1 MFASLRVTRSMKRRR
16 NESFQPGPASR
27 SEKHFSPLCAPP
39 LRRDVPRAS
48 FRLTDLPSEIG
59 ILIVDRLDT
68 ASQASM
74 VLVNRTTA
82 SWVSKGLLARV
93 NACQLSDDAEALERD
108 DSPETVARF
117 VSAVASV
124 CIPRDE
130 RTKFVAGIVQLH
142 SRPDARVPTLGVAD
156 ECGVLRSVVGK
167 WSPERQGEVLAQYLQ
182 TELETLKPIS
192 HFLRRPGDSGA
203 LNQATDERI
212 FRVLNYVMVLDDTPE
227 RARRADVFEG
237 EDASSLTD
245 GDARRWRRLARA
257 TRAMTRAAKDKDGTL
272 LKDKSP
278 ETLATLVHLMLGPN
292 EFYVRL
298 LTGETTDPAAPAS
311 GGADAAEPFFVTF
324 DLDDDTAGDYAE
336 DRAWKDIEDH
346 YEAFD
351 TSLDAFAGLFT
362 HMLACDRE
370 DCRADRGEDETFEL
384 LERVTTC
391 WSFEFKLALA
401 AFAARRAGKR
411 APAFVRRV
419 LMGPAFAKHCAPA
432 LASASLELP
441 TALFRVLGRE
451 AFSAEDFARFFN
463 LLAADWTA
471 GARRA
476 VLGKVTRGLVR
487 GEMLVPGCEC
497 GCQPPRIKDTL
508 FDKMAALA
516 TLGVTHGLAEETRLF
531 STATA
536 TASATPSRE
545 NDDPFS
551 DGVRSPAPVTAK
563 RARRGGSPL
572 AETHTPLQETHT
584 PQPGT
589 PFAGMEE

>member
-1 MFASLRVTRSMKRRR
+1 
-16 NESFQPGPASR
+16 
-27 SEKHFSPLCAPP
+27 
-39 LRRDVPRAS
+39 
-48 FRLTDLPSEIG
+48 
-59 ILIVDRLDT
+59 
-68 ASQASM
+68 
-74 VLVNRTTA
+74 
-82 SWVSKGLLARV
+82 
-93 NACQLSDDAEALERD
+93 
-108 DSPETVARF
+108 
-117 VSAVASV
+117 
-124 CIPRDE
+124 
-130 RTKFVAGIVQLH
+130 
-142 SRPDARVPTLGVAD
+142 
-156 ECGVLRSVVGK
+156 
-167 WSPERQGEVLAQYLQ
+167 
-182 TELETLKPIS
+182 
-192 HFLRRPGDSGA
+192 
-203 LNQATDERI
+203 
-212 FRVLNYVMVLDDTPE
+212 
-227 RARRADVFEG
+227 
-237 EDASSLTD
+237 
-245 GDARRWRRLARA
+245 
-257 TRAMTRAAKDKDGTL
+257 MTRAAKDKDGTL

-370 DCRADRGEDETFEL
+370 DHRADRGEDETFEL
-384 LERVTTC
+384 LDNVTTC

-419 LMGPAFAKHCAPA
+419 LTGPAFAKHCAPA

-441 TALFRVLGRE
+441 TALFRVLGRD

-476 VLGKVTRGLVR
+476 VLGKVTNGLVR

-508 FDKMAALA
+508 FDKLAALA
-516 TLGVTHGLAEETRLF
+516 TLGVTHGLAEETRVL
-531 STATA
+531 STATPPR
-536 TASATPSRE
+536 ASPSRE
-545 NDDPFS
+545 NDPFS
-551 DGVRSPAPVTAK
+551 DGFRSPAPVQTK
-563 RARRGGSPL
+563 RARLVGSPL
-572 AETHTPLQETHT
+572 AATHTPTQEAHT

-589 PFAGMEE
+589 PFAGIEE